1 MLLPLSVGLLTARAS
16 ASTVAYNFSGTIQSV
31 SAEATTHTGVITGD
45 KITGSF
51 AYDST
56 QTGSITTGTYTFTG
70 SSKIHTLTFKIFD
83 SGGNQ
88 VFTDFYTG
96 NVSAYYAAQVSFS
109 STAGTKLDLLS
120 DTLYKQGLGIT
131 HALDPGTPAV
141 DVTLFNP
148 TSAGGFSA
156 THLPLPDTTLI
167 KDFVANRGLLS
178 WDPPDQTF
186 TADITFEVPEPASL
200 VTGVLGLVTCAAGY
214 WVFGRKPASGRL
226 GGRVARSPR
235 H

>member
-1 MLLPLSVGLLTARAS
+1 MLLTLSVGLLTPSAS
-16 ASTVAYNFSGTIQSV
+16 ASTVTLNFSGTIQSV
-31 SAEATTHTGVITGD
+31 SQEATTKTGVIKGD
-45 KITGSF
+45 KITGSL

-70 SSKIHTLTFKIFD
+70 SPKIHTLTFKIFD
-83 SGGNQ
+83 SAGNQ
-88 VFTDFYTG
+88 VFTDSYSG
-96 NVSAYYAAQVSFS
+96 NTNAYYAAQVSYS

-120 DTLYKQGLGIT
+120 DTIYKQGLGIT

-167 KDFVANRGLLS
+167 RNFVPNTGLLS

-186 TADITFEVPEPASL
+186 SAIISFGSTVPEPASL
-200 VTGVLGLVTCAAGY
+200 VTGVLGLVTCAAGF
-214 WVFGRKPASGRL
+214 WVFGRKPASGPL
-226 GGRVARSPR
+226 GG
-235 H
+235 